1 MRSHCIRGFIALMS
15 AIVIS
20 AILLLSISASGFIS
34 FNSRFNIVNTE
45 LKARSLSA
53 AEACVERAKL
63 QIALDPAYSGNET
76 MNASGGVCTIRSVT
90 ASSTER
96 IILTQAVVRNAYSNI
111 RAVIDANTFAVVSW
125 IELPTI

>member
-1 MRSHCIRGFIALMS
+1 MS

-76 MNASGGVCTIRSVT
+76 MNASGGVGTLRRVT
-90 ASSTER
+90 ASGPPRVLPS
-96 IILTQAVVRNAYSNI
+96 QSDVRPAYRHKRS
-111 RAVIDANTFAVVSW
+111 DT
-125 IELPTI
+125 